1 MTRMADRIE
10 RLPDSNRPHAEI
22 IDDEMIRLLF
32 RNAAPALLAGLLVAV
47 LVYTVLSRYL
57 GHARPAIWLSLYTL
71 LALGRLMIVKFAGD
85 LGDPANAQLRPA
97 IHYYTMTSLLSGIA
111 WASLLLFHK
120 PDSPVVTQLFLLVV
134 VSGVP
139 ISALAAHSV
148 YPPVFTAFAL
158 PVFLG
163 LMAWAVFGASDFKPQ
178 FLGLAIMYM
187 ILLITSARAYYHSM
201 RDALLARLRNRE
213 LIDML
218 SQANRELETLA
229 YIDPVTGLANRR
241 QFQRQLDLALQTC
254 QRQQQSLALLL
265 VDLDH
270 FKEINDTHG
279 HHIGDRLLQRAAECL
294 LSALGGPQT
303 TPSLAARYGG
313 DEFILALPDTSTE
326 RAVRL
331 GEAILQDLSTTVTFG
346 DIDCS
351 PTATIGIAMF
361 PDDARSVDKLTRHA
375 DMAMYAAKNLGRNRL
390 HVYNSGEIRAV
401 DPASTGAAGQSA

>member
-1 MTRMADRIE
+1 MADRIE
-10 RLPDSNRPHAEI
+10 HVSDPDRPHAEI
-22 IDDEMIRLLF
+22 VDDEMIRLLF
-32 RNAAPALLAGLLVAV
+32 HNGAPALLAGLLVAV
-47 LVYTVLSRYL
+47 LVYTVLSSYL
-57 GHARPAIWLSLYTL
+57 GHVQPAIWLSLYTL
-71 LALGRLMIVKFAGD
+71 LAIGRLAIIKFAGD
-85 LGDPANAQLRPA
+85 LTDPANAQPRPA

-111 WASLLLFHK
+111 WASLLLFYK
-120 PDSPVVTQLFLLVV
+120 LDSPVIAQLFLLVV

-158 PVFLG
+158 PIFLG

-178 FLGLAIMYM
+178 FLGLTIMYM
-187 ILLITSARAYYHSM
+187 ILLITSAKAYYRSM
-201 RDALLARLRNRE
+201 HDAFLARLRNRE
-213 LIDML
+213 LVDML

-229 YIDPVTGLANRR
+229 YIDPVTSLANRR
-241 QFQRQLDLALQTC
+241 QFQRQLELALQTC
-254 QRQQQSLALLL
+254 ERQGCSLALLL

-270 FKEINDTHG
+270 FKEINDAYG
-279 HHIGDRLLQRAAECL
+279 HHIGDRLLQRTAECL
-294 LSALGGPQT
+294 LSALGGSS
-303 TPSLAARYGG
+303 TPSRFAARYGG
-313 DEFILALPDTSTE
+313 DEFIVALPDTSTE
-326 RAVRL
+326 QAVHL
-331 GEAILQDLSTTVTFG
+331 SESILHELSATVTFG

-401 DPASTGAAGQSA
+401 DPATSEAASQPMH